1 MWLPRFV
8 CFCSK
13 PEGCAGRQHH
23 QQHQALII
31 IQEVITGST
40 ILLTIPLSSLF
51 TSRRNC
57 RHANRI
63 IIKASLQI
71 KVCNSC
77 VCVCVC
83 VCVCGWVCGYVGGCG
98 YLCVCVCVC
107 VWVCG
112 RVWVFVCVGVSVSI
126 LHCSYTFLFVTFEFT
141 ALQAHWFFAKYVFT
155 YKEFASLWRLTIE
168 RKQGENTKKDKKKK
182 KKAMQIRKHTWKMG
196 NWQWDVKLMMISICA
211 VALQNEDS
219 EKNSVSTT
227 LEEHILNIVSLEQ

>member
-83 VCVCGWVCGYVGGCG
+83 VCVWGWVGVWVCWWVWVS
-98 YLCVCVCVC
+98 VCVCVC
-107 VWVCG
+107 VGMWAGVGVCVCG
-112 RVWVFVCVGVSVSI
+112 CECLYPPLFLYVFVCNLWIHSTTST
-126 LHCSYTFLFVTFEFT
+126 L
-141 ALQAHWFFAKYVFT
+141 VFCQICFHVQGICQSLAPNNREKARRK
-155 YKEFASLWRLTIE
+155 YKER
-168 RKQGENTKKDKKKK
+168 
-182 KKAMQIRKHTWKMG
+182 
-196 NWQWDVKLMMISICA
+196 
-211 VALQNEDS
+211 
-219 EKNSVSTT
+219 
-227 LEEHILNIVSLEQ
+227 